1 MSSGGNARRRPSGGR
16 LGGWAMVASLAALLF
31 TGPFGAATADDMAD
45 SGAPETSALPSE
57 SANLELTITGLRD
70 AQGTVYLAIY
80 DRPEAFPKM
89 DGMRIRVG
97 AAVTGDHITVTIPDL
112 PPGRYA
118 VAAFHDQ
125 NGNGSFDRGLFG
137 IPLEGYGFT
146 GNPSVFPNGPKFD
159 EAAVTVAWPRTQAQ
173 VRMRYG
179 L

>member
-1 MSSGGNARRRPSGGR
+1 MGAC
-16 LGGWAMVASLAALLF
+16 LAACLF
-31 TGPFGAATADDMAD
+31 TSPFGAVTAEDMTD
-45 SGAPETSALPSE
+45 SDMPETSALPPE
-57 SANLELTITGLRD
+57 SAKLELTITGLRD

-97 AAVTGDHITVTIPDL
+97 AEVTGDQVTVTIPDL

-118 VAAFHDQ
+118 VAAFHDE

-137 IPLEGYGFT
+137 VPLEGYGFT
-146 GNPSVFPNGPKFD
+146 GNPSVFPSGPKFE
-159 EAAVTVAWPRTQAQ
+159 EAAVTVAWPRSQAH